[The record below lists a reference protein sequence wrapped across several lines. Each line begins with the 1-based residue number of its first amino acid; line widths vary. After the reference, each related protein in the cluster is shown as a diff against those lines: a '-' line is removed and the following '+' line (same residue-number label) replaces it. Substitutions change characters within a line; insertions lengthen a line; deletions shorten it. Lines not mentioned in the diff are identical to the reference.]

1 MISSIIKEDIEKEII
16 PEFDQPLRKLEGKTI
31 LITGGNGLIPSY
43 LVDTFI
49 INNKRL
55 ANPSKLL
62 IINKN
67 PMNRFSRLSHLLTD
81 ANVKFIVQDVGKPF
95 DISEKVDIIIHAASR
110 ANPTSFLADPLDTI
124 DANVNGVRTLLEYAK
139 NNPVEEFLFFS
150 TNEIYGNPLP
160 EFIPTPETYSGNV
173 DCTEDRACYSES
185 KRLAET
191 LCMAFYRKHNV
202 PVKLLRILLAY
213 GPGMRD
219 DGKVI
224 TDFFNKAIK
233 EKKISFKDG
242 GDALRSFCY
251 ISDTTRAI
259 LKVMFEGKPG
269 EAYNI
274 GNDLENIPIKNLA
287 AKIAKTLNN
296 NTLIEINLDAPLKHI
311 YGVNNRHPDITKIR
325 ELGFEP
331 KINLEKGLQRF
342 KMHKEEEKKLII
354 KDLEEKSK
362 KIKRDILDL
371 VTKRGEGHIGGAFS
385 IVDMVISLYDFILT
399 KEDKFILSKGHAWL
413 PLYFLLKERGLNP
426 KLAGHPEIDIEN
438 GIECT
443 TGSLGHGLPIGVG
456 MALAKKIKKEPG
468 IIYVMISDGECQE
481 GTVWESLLLASHY
494 KLDNLKIILD
504 HNNLQTLGHV
514 EDILSLESLE
524 SKFRAFNCDVLNIDG
539 HSYPE
544 IIDAFRSKSLE
555 KPLIIIAKTIKGKGV
570 SFMEN
575 VSGWH
580 TMVPNPEE
588 LQKAYEDLK

>member
-1 MISSIIKEDIEKEII
+1 MISSIIKEDIEKEIMS
-16 PEFDQPLRKLEGKTI
+16 EFSQYLESLNGKTI
-31 LITGGNGLIPSY
+31 LITGGNGFIPSY

-49 INNKRL
+49 MNNKRL
-55 ANPSKLL
+55 KNPSKLI

-67 PMNRFSRLSHLLTD
+67 PSNNFSRLSHILND
-81 ANVKFIVQDVGKPF
+81 ENVKFIVHDVGKPF
-95 DISEKVDIIIHAASR
+95 NVPEKIDIIIHAASR
-110 ANPTSFLADPLDTI
+110 ANPTSFLADPIDTI

-139 NNPVEEFLFFS
+139 DNPVEEFLFFS

-160 EFIPTPETYSGNV
+160 EFIPTPETYPGNV

-185 KRLAET
+185 KRFAET
-191 LCMAFYRKHNV
+191 LCMTFYRKYNV
-202 PVKLLRILLAY
+202 PVKILRILLAY

-233 EKKISFKDG
+233 EKKISFKDK

-251 ISDTTRAI
+251 ISDTARAI
-259 LKVMFEGKPG
+259 FKVMFEGKSG

-274 GNDLENIPIKNLA
+274 GSDLENIPIKSLA

-296 NTLIEINLDAPLKHI
+296 NTVIEFNLDVLPKKI
-311 YGVNNRHPDITKIR
+311 YGANNRHPDITKIR
-325 ELGFEP
+325 NLGFKP
-331 KINLEKGLQRF
+331 KINMEEGLIRF
-342 KMHKEEEKKLII
+342 KMHKEEEKNLII
-354 KDLEEKSK
+354 EHLNEKSK
-362 KIKRDILDL
+362 RIKRDILDL
-371 VTKRGEGHIGGAFS
+371 VAKRGEGHIGGAFS
-385 IVDMVISLYDFILT
+385 IADMVISLYDLILT

-426 KLAGHPEIDIEN
+426 KLSGHPEIDREN

-443 TGSLGHGLPIGVG
+443 TGSLGHGLPMGVG

-468 IIYVMISDGECQE
+468 TIYVMISDGECQE

-504 HNNLQTLGHV
+504 HNNLQTLGKV
-514 EDILSLESLE
+514 EDILSLENLE
-524 SKFRAFNCDVLNIDG
+524 NKFKAFNCDVLNING
-539 HSYPE
+539 HSYSE
-544 IIDAFRSKSLE
+544 ILEAFQSKTSE
-555 KPLIIIAKTIKGKGV
+555 KPLVIIAKTIKGKGV

-575 VSGWH
+575 ASGWH
-580 TMVPNPEE
+580 TMVPNQDE
-588 LQKAYEDLK
+588 LQKAYEELK